1 LPVIRRAGGIFGD
14 LHHDLMGP
22 PIDFTRFNPQ
32 QFPPELITQAR
43 AVWSVRVQTE
53 YRSIQVMTQFAQEVL
68 GAGDPLD
75 VYAGAVDAIADE
87 IRHTGLCVQML
98 EALGGTPMYPD
109 PLTPKEPTE
118 FLSLP
123 MAQRAAATAIS
134 MLAISET
141 LSTHLIAD
149 LQQRCTE
156 PTVRALLD
164 ATLADEDQHEAYGWA
179 YVEASLQRFDGG
191 LDYFKGVVRKT
202 LEPLIAAYQPILD
215 RLSDTEREM
224 NRYPEVTE
232 ANLGLFS
239 EQREALV
246 FHQALHEAVLPRL
259 ETFGLI

>member
-1 LPVIRRAGGIFGD
+1 
-14 LHHDLMGP
+14 MGP

-134 MLAISET
+134 MLA
-141 LSTHLIAD
+141 
-149 LQQRCTE
+149 
-156 PTVRALLD
+156 
-164 ATLADEDQHEAYGWA
+164 
-179 YVEASLQRFDGG
+179 
-191 LDYFKGVVRKT
+191 